1 MKKNIIVIIALLL
14 GAARASAEGTV
25 YDLSVYTADN
35 HPVAIYLR
43 DGDVLTGTLDVE
55 HCPIR
60 VYIDYLPGSDPIRVT
75 LRDVIIEG
83 MYNLGC
89 EWAGISCQ
97 GSATITLEGENIVRG
112 FDEDYPGIFVPIDMT
127 LTIGGTGR
135 LIASPFIGGGYG
147 SNAAGIGGGNQI
159 PCGKIVI
166 TGGTIEA
173 TGGNNAAGI
182 GAGYYAACDGI
193 EITGGTVTATGGI
206 GAVGIGSGISG
217 SCSGGVT
224 ISGGTI
230 IANGDFGAA
239 GIGSCVMS
247 SCGPIS
253 ITGGTIE
260 ATGGYYA
267 AAIGSGYSPGGN
279 PSTCGDIT
287 ISSGVTMITATKSSY
302 SPNIIG
308 AGKGSPDVTVTIDPS
323 CNSANIDENTKIICG
338 EGIYPLIPDATRKI
352 WTLDAMPGGNIELT
366 AEYYPYAHV
375 VAPTASENIMF
386 GADAPIVTGASAT
399 GGTLKYAVTPAT
411 ADAAPADGW
420 STDAPV
426 ANQLTS
432 AGKLK
437 VWYYAEG
444 DATHSNTEPTVP
456 VDVLVT
462 RNIAGGADYI
472 VATMSEGL
480 TTPMGVQAYLPL
492 SYEPGASEIT
502 LTPLG
507 LAPQDCVV
515 ILGSDPE
522 GSSLPDEIT
531 LAGTLDDQS
540 SINAKYNAALEAMD
554 KKHFAIT
561 NGNLTL
567 GEVIAATGHTPSDA
581 VVMVLSGGKFRAVD
595 ISDGDLDLNA
605 KPGLLLFILSK
616 WEYMQVGT
624 KTSGAATRG
633 IAIAGGDGGATGLTP
648 VPSPTG
654 EGNKAQWYDMQGRRI
669 AQPAR
674 KGVYI
679 YNGKKHVVR

>member
-14 GAARASAEGTV
+14 GAARAAAEGTV
-25 YDLSVYTADN
+25 YDLSQYTADN
-35 HPVAIYLR
+35 YPDAIDLR
-43 DGDVLTGTLDVE
+43 DGDVLTGTLDGAN
-55 HCPIR
+55 CPIKILI
-60 VYIDYLPGSDPIRVT
+60 YYFTGSDPTRVT
-75 LRDVIIEG
+75 LRNVTIEG
-83 MYNLGC
+83 VDNLGC
-89 EWAGISCQ
+89 ECAGITCE

-112 FDEDYPGIFVPIDMT
+112 FDNKYPGIFVPAGHT
-127 LTIGGTGR
+127 LTIGGTGK
-135 LIASPFIGGGYG
+135 LVATPWDGGTPSSRG
-147 SNAAGIGGGNQI
+147 AGIGGGDDI

-173 TGGNNAAGI
+173 TGSNHAAGI
-182 GAGYYAACDGI
+182 GSGYEAACDGI
-193 EITGGTVTATGGI
+193 TITGGTVTATGGT
-206 GAVGIGSGISG
+206 GAAGIGCGTIG
-217 SCSGGVT
+217 SCSSGVT

-230 IANGDFGAA
+230 TTTGGDHAA
-239 GIGSCVMS
+239 GIGGSHKS

-260 ATGGYYA
+260 ATGGYEA
-267 AAIGSGYSPGGN
+267 AAIGSSYSYQTDI
-279 PSTCGDIT
+279 STCGTIT
-287 ISSGVTMITATKSSY
+287 IGSGVTMITATKGAN

-308 AGKGSPDVTVTIDPS
+308 AGYNSPAVTVNIDPS

-352 WTLDAMPGGNIELT
+352 WTLDAIPGGNIELT
-366 AEYYPYAHV
+366 AEYYPYASV
-375 VAPTASENIMF
+375 VAPTAVTGLDSNS
-386 GADAPIVTGASAT
+386 DAPIVTGASAY

-411 ADAAPADGW
+411 TTEAPATGW

-444 DATHSNTEPTVP
+444 DATHSDTEPTVP

-462 RNIAGGADYI
+462 RNIPGGADYI

-492 SYEPGASEIT
+492 SYEPGASEIP

-522 GSSLPDEIT
+522 GSPLPDPIT

-561 NGNLTL
+561 NGNETL
-567 GEVIAATGHTPSDA
+567 GQVIAATGHTPSDA
-581 VVMVLSGGKFRAVD
+581 IVMVLSGGKFRAVD
-595 ISDGDLDLNA
+595 ISDGDLELKA

-654 EGNKAQWYDMQGRRI
+654 EGSKAQWHDMQGRRI

>member
-14 GAARASAEGTV
+14 GAARAAAEGTV

-35 HPVAIYLR
+35 YPRAIYLR
-43 DGDVLTGTLDVE
+43 DGDVLTGTLDGAN
-55 HCPIR
+55 CPIKILI
-60 VYIDYLPGSDPIRVT
+60 YYFTGSDPTRVT
-75 LRDVIIEG
+75 LRDVTIEG
-83 MYNLGC
+83 VVSPNELS
-89 EWAGISCQ
+89 AGITCQ

-112 FDEDYPGIFVPIDMT
+112 FVNKYPGIYVPDRHT
-127 LTIGGTGR
+127 LTIGGTGK
-135 LIASPFIGGGYG
+135 LIALPCNNGPYLGNG
-147 SNAAGIGGGNQI
+147 AGIGGGMDI
-159 PCGKIVI
+159 ACGKIVI

-173 TGGNNAAGI
+173 TGGNDSAGI
-182 GAGYYAACDGI
+182 GSGSEAACDGI
-193 EITGGTVTATGGI
+193 TITGGTVTATGGN
-206 GAVGIGSGISG
+206 
-217 SCSGGVT
+217 
-224 ISGGTI
+224 
-230 IANGDFGAA
+230 NGA
-239 GIGSCVMS
+239 GIGGGKMG

-260 ATGGYYA
+260 ATGGDEA
-267 AAIGSGYSPGGN
+267 AAIGSSFSYRTDIS
-279 PSTCGDIT
+279 SCGTIT
-287 ISSGVTMITATKSSY
+287 IGSGVTMITATKDAN

-308 AGKGSPDVTVTIDPS
+308 AGKGSPDVTVNIDAG

-338 EGIYPLIPDATRKI
+338 AGIYPLTPDATRKV

-386 GADAPIVTGASAT
+386 GADAPIVSGASAT

-411 ADAAPADGW
+411 ATEAPATGW

-426 ANQLTS
+426 ANQLAS

-444 DATHSNTEPTVP
+444 DATHSDTEPTVP
-456 VDVLVT
+456 VDVLVY
-462 RNIAGGADYI
+462 RNIPGGGDYM

-480 TTPMGVQAYLPL
+480 TTSYGVRVYLPL

-502 LTPLG
+502 LTPLAG
-507 LAPQDCVV
+507 APQGRVV
-515 ILGSDPE
+515 ILGGDPE
-522 GSSLPDEIT
+522 GDTLPDEI
-531 LAGTLDDQS
+531 LLLGAPDDES
-540 SINAKYNAALEAMD
+540 DLNASYNAALEAMD

-561 NGNLTL
+561 DGTLAL

-581 VVMVLSGGKFRAVD
+581 VVMVLSGGKFRAID
-595 ISDGDLDLNA
+595 ISDGDLELMA

-624 KTSGAATRG
+624 KPSGAATRG

-654 EGNKAQWYDMQGRRI
+654 EGSKAQWHDMQGRRI